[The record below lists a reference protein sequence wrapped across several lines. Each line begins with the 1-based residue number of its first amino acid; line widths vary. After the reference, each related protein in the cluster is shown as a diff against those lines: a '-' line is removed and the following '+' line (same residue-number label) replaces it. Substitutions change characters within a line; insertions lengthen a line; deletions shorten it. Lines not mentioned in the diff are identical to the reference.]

1 MNNEDLFQK
10 DLIKIAPK
18 LNLRARKKT
27 GAWFD
32 KNKVKNL
39 TLLYDAEDLLQNTL
53 KRMWEKRETF
63 KDIDMKDE
71 KLRQTN
77 LLRWGTTIMNNRNT
91 DDVRKKTRDKKYI
104 DPYKYI
110 DHSDSKD
117 VGDKEAGKE
126 VNPNAVPLVK
136 YRVDDELN
144 IEQDNLEAEQGK
156 KSIHKVLDLV
166 GIKCKEI
173 LLLRESG
180 YTYNELSE
188 LLSIPI
194 GTVENRLFRCKKKF
208 HEIAQKNLVGEDDEV

>member
-32 KNKVKNL
+32 KNKV
-39 TLLYDAEDLLQNTL
+39 YEADDLLQDTL
-53 KRMWEKRETF
+53 TRMWEKKETF
-63 KDIDMKDE
+63 KDKDLKDE

-77 LLRWGTTIMNNRNT
+77 LLRWGTTIMNNLNT
-91 DDVRKKTRDKKYI
+91 DDGRKKTRDKKYI
-104 DPYKYI
+104 NPYKYI

-126 VNPNAVPLVK
+126 VDKNAVPLVK

-144 IEQDNLEAEQGK
+144 IEQDNLEAEEGK

-208 HEIAQKNLVGEDDEV
+208 HEIAQKKLGWRR

>member
-10 DLIKIAPK
+10 DLKKIAPK

-32 KNKVKNL
+32 KNKV
-39 TLLYDAEDLLQNTL
+39 YDAEDLLQNTL

-77 LLRWGTTIMNNRNT
+77 LLRWGTTIMNNLNT

-104 DPYKYI
+104 DPSKYI

-117 VGDKEAGKE
+117 VGEEVDK
-126 VNPNAVPLVK
+126 NAVPLVK

-144 IEQDNLEAEQGK
+144 IEQDNLEAEEGK

-180 YTYNELSE
+180 YTYKELSE

>member
-10 DLIKIAPK
+10 DLKKIAPK

-32 KNKVKNL
+32 KNKV
-39 TLLYDAEDLLQNTL
+39 YDAEDLLQNTL
-53 KRMWEKRETF
+53 ERMWEKRETF

-77 LLRWGTTIMNNRNT
+77 LLRWGTTIMNNLNT

-104 DPYKYI
+104 DPSKYI

-117 VGDKEAGKE
+117 VGEEVDK
-126 VNPNAVPLVK
+126 NAVPLVK

-144 IEQDNLEAEQGK
+144 IEQDNLEAEEGK